1 MKVKEGVFVDR
12 FEDINVFLR
21 TIKSRPLNDIVFK
34 DYPDGYGSSG
44 SDKNFYMTKNY
55 QESEEIM
62 KIGYKEGLEEL
73 KKAEKNIPVCSKVSK
88 AVPTASVIGYTP
100 HVPNAIAGIPCSMI
114 SHKQVVMKD
123 KMLSIVYDMTASW
136 REEAKDFVKAG
147 RVLLSF
153 IEMVESRGY
162 RVKLDMMLSACKN
175 KEKSVALVKAKDFRQ
190 PVNPLKLSYMMLH
203 PSFLRRQGLKWTETN
218 PDITDRE
225 FRSGHGCA
233 LYHECGND
241 TRRES
246 RWLKDNGVIGVNDV
260 FVSYYDLKNTDHI
273 ALAKSLG
280 IKQ

>member
-12 FEDINVFLR
+12 FDDMNVFLK
-21 TIKSRPLNDIVFK
+21 TIKSRPFNEVFK
-34 DYPDGYGSSG
+34 NYPDGCGSEGDDISFF
-44 SDKNFYMTKNY
+44 KTKSY
-55 QESEEIM
+55 KESEEIM
-62 KIGYKEGLEEL
+62 KTGYKEGLEDL
-73 KKAEKNIPVCSKVSK
+73 KKAEKSIPVYSKSSK

-114 SHKQVVMKD
+114 SHKQVVMKS
-123 KMLSIVYDMTASW
+123 KMMSIVYDMTASW
-136 REEAKDFVKAG
+136 NVNADDFVKAG

-162 RVKLDMMLSACKN
+162 RVKLDMILTACKN
-175 KEKSVALVKAKDFRQ
+175 KERSVALIKVKDFRQ

-218 PDITDRE
+218 PDLTDRE

-233 LYHECGND
+233 LYHACNND
-241 TRRES
+241 TKQVS
-246 RWLKDNGVIGVNDV
+246 KWLKDNGVIGVNDV
-260 FVSYYDLKNTDHI
+260 FVSFYDLKNIDHVS
-273 ALAKSLG
+273 LAKTLG

>member
-12 FEDINVFLR
+12 FEDMNVFLR
-21 TIKSRPLNDIVFK
+21 TIKSRPFNVVFK
-34 DYPDGYGSSG
+34 NYPDGCGSEKKDEKFSL
-44 SDKNFYMTKNY
+44 TKSY

-62 KIGYKEGLEEL
+62 KSGYKKGLEDL
-73 KKAEKNIPVCSKVSK
+73 KKAEKNIPVCSKASK

-114 SHKQVVMKD
+114 SHKQVVMKT
-123 KMLSIVYDMTASW
+123 KMLSVVYDMTASW
-136 REEAKDFVKAG
+136 REKAEDFVKAG

-175 KEKSVALVKAKDFRQ
+175 KEKSVALVKVKDFRQ

-218 PDITDRE
+218 PDLTDIE

-233 LYHECGND
+233 LYYECGSD

-260 FVSYYDLKNTDHI
+260 FVSFFDLKSTDHI
-273 ALAKSLG
+273 TLAKSLS
-280 IKQ
+280 INQ

>member
-21 TIKSRPLNDIVFK
+21 TIKDRPFNVVFK
-34 DYPDGYGSSG
+34 DYTDRYSQSE
-44 SDKNFYMTKNY
+44 DKTFSLTKSY

-62 KIGYKEGLEEL
+62 KSGYKEGLEDL
-73 KKAEKNIPVCSKVSK
+73 KKAEKNIPVCSKASK

-114 SHKQVVMKD
+114 SHKQVDIKT
-123 KMLSIVYDMTASW
+123 KMLSVVYDMTASYG
-136 REEAKDFVKAG
+136 EKAEDFVKAG

-175 KEKSVALVKAKDFRQ
+175 REKSVALVKVKDFRQ

-203 PSFLRRQGLKWTETN
+203 PSFLRRQGLKWIETN
-218 PDITDRE
+218 PDLTDRA
-225 FRSGHGCA
+225 FRSGYGRA
-233 LYHECGND
+233 LYYECGSD

-246 RWLKDNGVIGVNDV
+246 RWLKDNGVIGANDV
-260 FVSYYDLKNTDHI
+260 FVSFFDLKSTDHI
-273 ALAKSLG
+273 TLAKSLG

>member
-12 FEDINVFLR
+12 FEDINFFLN
-21 TIKSRPLNDIVFK
+21 TIKRRPFNIVFK
-34 DYPDGYGSSG
+34 DYPDGEGSESN
-44 SDKNFYMTKNY
+44 DKEFSLTKSY

-62 KIGYKEGLEEL
+62 KIGYKEGLENL

-114 SHKQVVMKD
+114 LHKQVVMKS
-123 KMLSIVYDMTASW
+123 KMLSIVYDITASCQ
-136 REEAKDFVKAG
+136 EKADDFVKAG

-175 KEKSVALVKAKDFRQ
+175 KEKSIALVKVKDFRQ

-203 PSFLRRQGLKWTETN
+203 PSFLRRQGLKWIETN
-218 PDITDRE
+218 PDLTDGN
-225 FRSGHGCA
+225 FRCGHGRA
-233 LYHECGND
+233 LYHECGSN
-241 TRRES
+241 TRREN

>member
-12 FEDINVFLR
+12 FDDMNIFLK
-21 TIKSRPLNDIVFK
+21 TIKSRPFNTVFK
-34 DYPDGYGSSG
+34 DYPDGRGSENDDYSF
-44 SDKNFYMTKNY
+44 SKTKSY
-55 QESEEIM
+55 KESEDIM
-62 KIGYKEGLEEL
+62 KIGYKEGLADL
-73 KKAEKNIPVCSKVSK
+73 KKAEKSIPVCSKGSK

-114 SHKQVVMKD
+114 SHKQVVMKS
-123 KMLSIVYDMTASW
+123 KMISMAYDMTASW
-136 REEAKDFVKAG
+136 EVNADDFVKAG

-162 RVKLDMMLSACKN
+162 RVKLDMMLTACKN
-175 KEKSVALVKAKDFRQ
+175 NERSVALIKVKDFRQ

-218 PDITDRE
+218 PDLTDRG

-233 LYHECGND
+233 LYHACKKD
-241 TRRES
+241 TKQVG
-246 RWLKDNGVIGVNDV
+246 RWLKDNSVIGANDV
-260 FVSYYDLKNTDHI
+260 FVSFYDLINTDHI
-273 ALAKSLG
+273 GLAKTLG